1 MFEQVR
7 KQAVRGSG
15 KRTFLAVLILLLG
28 LTLTVWTSV
37 TDLFPK
43 NGPWS
48 PMDNPDAYRIAE
60 AAEQSRSVYMDLRQ
74 MPLYGTG
81 FELGEGAF
89 ARAICLTS
97 RTACGFRWSPGS
109 RFTTKWTIT
118 AAPTA
123 AAAGSG

>member
-15 KRTFLAVLILLLG
+15 KRTFLAVMILLLG
-28 LTLTVWTSV
+28 LALTVWTSV

-60 AAEQSRSVYMDLRQ
+60 AAEQSRSV
-74 MPLYGTG
+74 
-81 FELGEGAF
+81 
-89 ARAICLTS
+89 
-97 RTACGFRWSPGS
+97 
-109 RFTTKWTIT
+109 
-118 AAPTA
+118 
-123 AAAGSG
+123 

>member
-37 TDLFPK
+37 TDLFSN

-48 PMDNPDAYRIAE
+48 PVIYPVSYRIAV
-60 AAEQSRSVYMDLRQ
+60 AV
-74 MPLYGTG
+74 
-81 FELGEGAF
+81 
-89 ARAICLTS
+89 
-97 RTACGFRWSPGS
+97 
-109 RFTTKWTIT
+109 
-118 AAPTA
+118 
-123 AAAGSG
+123 